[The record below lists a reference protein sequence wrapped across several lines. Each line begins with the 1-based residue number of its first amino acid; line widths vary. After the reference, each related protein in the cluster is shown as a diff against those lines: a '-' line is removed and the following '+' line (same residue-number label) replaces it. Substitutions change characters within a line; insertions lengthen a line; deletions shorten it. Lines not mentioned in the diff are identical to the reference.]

1 MERWIESETFL
12 PAACSKV
19 TSVVC
24 RTAVCSFLFFRGFE
38 IPAPGDIIPIQ
49 WTVRALLTP
58 SHKMSLLTRII
69 EVKSL
74 SVSLFSLTVLLL
86 SHPYN
91 KHRHKLE
98 LGVFLSV
105 CEARHLKWY
114 RVLDMCVCV
123 CVLLSLQSVL
133 LQPSPPQKS
142 LEGDKPEVRICTCT
156 RKTWLLFL
164 HCSPVSSI

>member
-1 MERWIESETFL
+1 MKRWIESETFL

-49 WTVRALLTP
+49 WTVRALLTA

-105 CEARHLKWY
+105 CEARHLKWC
-114 RVLDMCVCV
+114 RVLDMCVSV
-123 CVLLSLQSVL
+123 CSGYVCMCLCSQSAVS
-133 LQPSPPQKS
+133 SPPVIPALTS
-142 LEGDKPEVRICTCT
+142 PEI
-156 RKTWLLFL
+156 TWGR
-164 HCSPVSSI
+164 